1 MEDFLPKDGDTRAKR
16 VLKELQKF
24 IERNLKVQT
33 KMKSVRTIFFTK
45 EEDGV
50 PVEIDLL
57 ISPYY
62 EDPDDLF
69 MCLCKFRLNN
79 QDVEWDFFYRTL

>member
-1 MEDFLPKDGDTRAKR
+1 MHQQYMRSGNTIQYKYILLHILHADLTMEDFLPKDGDTRAKR

-50 PVEIDLL
+50 PVRIKP
-57 ISPYY
+57 S
-62 EDPDDLF
+62 
-69 MCLCKFRLNN
+69 
-79 QDVEWDFFYRTL
+79 